1 MDSDVQG
8 ASRPSTAGMRLIGR
22 AHECAAVDRLIEAI
36 RTGGSASLMVTG
48 EPGIGKSSLLVY
60 GVEAAGAGMLVLK
73 ARGIRAEEDIPFAA
87 LAQLLRRLA
96 WDAVDLPQ
104 PQRSAL
110 EAAFAMTDA
119 PLSGVDR
126 FAVGAGVLNV
136 LAAAAVERPVLV
148 VVDDVQW
155 IDDPSASAI
164 IFAARRL
171 EHDRVGFLLAYRDSD
186 VTELPDL
193 PQLRLHG
200 LGAKAIVQLLAT
212 RDFQLSPTQ
221 VASLVRLSGG
231 NPLALV
237 DLPDLMAGERLVEL
251 GFGSGPLPL
260 GTVLEDAYGEKIDRL
275 PDSARR
281 ALLVAALVHG
291 ADPRVLAS
299 ALAAGGVDMSALE
312 AAEDARLISVDM
324 SGVAFRHPLIRSATV
339 QRAASS
345 DRRSAHRWIA
355 AALEADRS
363 VDGRARRVWHLAA
376 AVYGPDEEV
385 ATELEE
391 SAQRAVSV
399 SGYASASS
407 AFERAAQL
415 SGSDE
420 RRASRLFLA
429 ATAAFN
435 AGNTKR
441 AADLLRVAREVA
453 AADDETQ
460 VEIEALSGRV
470 ETRHGDPSLAYRR
483 LLSQAR
489 LRKESRPDLALKL
502 LATAFGAAVWAGLG
516 EEALAVTRDAVEI
529 GAVVPG
535 PYTIYCR
542 CALSI
547 VCTLLGEADD
557 GTTLDEAVAG
567 FPLDGDLPPQLLP
580 LLGDIA
586 FGYTI
591 LDRFGDAAGLHRTM
605 IRLAKD
611 RAAAGLMVWPIG
623 EQGLVD
629 FRTGRWREAEAGGLE
644 AERLAIDVGL
654 QNEVANNRQLLGWIA
669 AARGR
674 SDVCRGYASQVLEQ
688 AHRTGAVVLELL
700 TYGLLGLLELGEGR
714 PDDAVITLEK
724 ARHLATITGFRDAT
738 HFQWAAELVEAY
750 VQCGRREEAEP
761 LVDMLTEQAQRTRR
775 PIVGALALR
784 CSGLARPDECFD
796 ADFTDALELHR
807 RTNRPFE
814 TARTEL
820 RFGQRLRRRKN
831 RSDARTHLR
840 AAWETFSAIGADCWT
855 ACAHNE
861 LEATGVRMAAR
872 ALTGADRLTP
882 QELQIALAVCE
893 GASNRQVAERLFV
906 SAKTVEYHLSHVY
919 RKLSTSRTA
928 LGTALARATPQ
939 PAAPAPSQD

>member
-1 MDSDVQG
+1 VDSDVLD

-22 AHECAAVDRLIEAI
+22 APECAEVDRLIEAT

-48 EPGIGKSSLLVY
+48 EPGIGKSSLLAY
-60 GVEAAGAGMLVLK
+60 GVEAAGASMLVLK

-96 WDAVDLPQ
+96 WNAVALSQ

-164 IFAARRL
+164 VFAARRL

-186 VTELPDL
+186 VAELPDL

-212 RDFQLSPTQ
+212 RDFQLSSAQ

-251 GFGSGPLPL
+251 GSGPLPL
-260 GTVLEDAYGEKIDRL
+260 GTVLEDAYGEKVDRL
-275 PDSARR
+275 SQSARR

-291 ADPRVLAS
+291 ADSRALAS
-299 ALAAGGVDMSALE
+299 ALAAGDVDMSALE
-312 AAEDARLISVDM
+312 AAEDARLISVDTF
-324 SGVAFRHPLIRSATV
+324 GVVFRHPLIRSATV

-345 DRRSAHRWIA
+345 DRRLAHRWIA

-363 VDGRARRVWHLAA
+363 VDGRARRAWHLAA

-385 ATELEE
+385 ATLLEE

-415 SGSDE
+415 SASDE

-435 AGNTKR
+435 AGNTRR

-453 AADDETQ
+453 AADDETR

-470 ETRHGDPSLAYRR
+470 ETRHGDPGLAYRR
-483 LLSQAR
+483 LLSQVR
-489 LRKESRPDLALKL
+489 LRKENRPELALKL
-502 LATAFGAAVWAGLG
+502 LASAFGAAVWAGLG
-516 EEALAVTRDAVEI
+516 QEALAVTREAVEI
-529 GAVVPG
+529 GSVVPG
-535 PYTIYCR
+535 PYTTYSR

-547 VCTLLGEADD
+547 VRTLLGEADD

-567 FPLDGDLPPQLLP
+567 FPLDGDLPPQMLP

-586 FGYTI
+586 YGYTI
-591 LDRFGDAAGLHRTM
+591 LDRFEDAAALHQTM

-611 RAAAGLMVWPIG
+611 QAAAGLMVWPIG

-654 QNEVANNRQLLGWIA
+654 ENEVANNRQLLAWIA

-674 SDVCRGYASQVLEQ
+674 ADVCRGYASQVLEQ

-700 TYGLLGLLELGEGR
+700 TYGLLGLLELGEGQ

-724 ARHLATITGFRDAT
+724 ARHLATITGFRDVA
-738 HFQWAAELVEAY
+738 HFQWAAELTEAY
-750 VQCGRREEAEP
+750 VQCGRRAEAEP
-761 LVDMLTEQAQRTRR
+761 LVDMLTEQARRTRR

-784 CSGLARPDECFD
+784 CSGLVRPDDCFD
-796 ADFTDALELHR
+796 ADFTSALDLHR

-855 ACAHNE
+855 ACAHHE
-861 LEATGVRMAAR
+861 LEATGVRLAER

-919 RKLSTSRTA
+919 RKLSITSRAA
-928 LGTALARATPQ
+928 LGTALPRATLQ
-939 PAAPAPSQD
+939 PAAPAPSHD